1 MVNINKLL
9 LKSEKGDFSWG
20 EAFFPGVTGVRS
32 TSAPQK
38 ICKKLLVFFE
48 VWGLRGLCC
57 QDTWIFL
64 PFQENRGGVHN
75 LFASICQ
82 KSTLPGVVI
91 SHFGKRDPLSYQW
104 SHFSILEVPP
114 HWVLTSLTLVAKRPS
129 VLGFALKSGSH

>member
-9 LKSEKGDFSWG
+9 LKSEKGDFL
-20 EAFFPGVTGVRS
+20 GVRLFFQGLLEWGV
-32 TSAPQK
+32 PLLP
-38 ICKKLLVFFE
+38 KKYARNCWSFFQ